1 MSWESVKLAD
11 IKEDSLELPA
21 GNYTFQ
27 IAPKSAGYREWN
39 NGQQLQLRLTVVE
52 GESKGRAF
60 FLQYND
66 PSTFDNPENLRKML
80 QGLKKLQS
88 VLGVDQEEG
97 EDLAAYFNRVAAD
110 GQPKFSANIA
120 EAKPY
125 VSKNKQGVVQK
136 DENGEPIMKPGRA
149 KFLPFSVKA
158 AV

>member
-27 IAPKSAGYREWN
+27 IAPKSASFRPWN

-52 GESKGRAF
+52 GDSKGRAF

-66 PSTFDNPENLRKML
+66 PETFDNPENLKKML
-80 QGLKKLQS
+80 QGLKKFQS

-97 EDLAAYFNRVAAD
+97 EKLDTYFNRVAED
-110 GQPKFSANIA
+110 HQPKFTASIA
-120 EAKPY
+120 APKPY
-125 VSKNKQGVVQK
+125 K
-136 DENGEPIMKPGRA
+136 DKKTGEEKMGRA

>member
-60 FLQYND
+60 FLQFND
-66 PSTFDNPENLRKML
+66 PATFENPENLQKML
-80 QGLKKLQS
+80 QGLKKLQA

-97 EDLAAYFNRVAAD
+97 EDLATYFNRVAAD
-110 GQPKFSANIA
+110 AQPKFTANIA
-120 EAKPY
+120 APKPY
-125 VSKNKQGVVQK
+125 K
-136 DENGEPIMKPGRA
+136 DKKTGEEKMGRA